1 MAGRRIRDEAE
12 ARDCVAA
19 FAASGMARRAWAAA
33 HGIDGR
39 SLHAWELN
47 LARESRPRAG
57 SEAVP
62 GRFVE
67 LVAARPA
74 AGPSGRYRVIVGRMT
89 IEVDEGFS
97 SEGLSR
103 LLRVV
108 TACSA

>member
-12 ARDCVAA
+12 ARDSLWA
-19 FAASGMARRAWAAA
+19 FAASGVARRAWAAA
-33 HGIDGR
+33 QGNDGR
-39 SLHAWELN
+39 PLHAWELN

-67 LVAARPA
+67 LVAATPPA
-74 AGPSGRYRVIVGRMT
+74 RPSGRYRVIVGRVT
-89 IEVDEGFS
+89 IDVDEGFS
-97 SEGLSR
+97 SEGFSR